1 MLTVWSGRNEKE
13 VIPINNTRKNI
24 ARAKAIQRK
33 NIQRLKQ
40 LNPELDNKSGIYFL
54 TRNEPQIYIGQARHL
69 DERLASHLSGYEQHI
84 DLSLKAHGLYSED
97 NPYGYKVN
105 FLHYPES
112 KLDEMEQYY
121 IQLYAEKGWALKNKT
136 AGSQGVGKVKIADFR
151 PAKGYMDGLKQGR
164 KNLAKELSHIIDTHL
179 TVSLKEGKENNKV
192 SQRAFEK
199 FKRLLEERSYEE

>member
-1 MLTVWSGRNEKE
+1 MSQA
-13 VIPINNTRKNI
+13 RKNI
-24 ARAKAIQRK
+24 AKVKSIQRQ
-33 NIQRLKQ
+33 NIQRLKK
-40 LNPELDNKSGIYFL
+40 LNSDIDSKSGIYFL

-84 DLSLKAHGLYSED
+84 DRSLKAHGLYSED

-136 AGSQGVGKVKIADFR
+136 AGSQGVGKVKIADFK

-164 KNLAKELSHIIDTHL
+164 KNLAKELSHIIDKHL
-179 TVSLKEGKENNKV
+179 TVQLREDKQNNKV

-199 FKRLLEERSYEE
+199 FKGLLDERSYEE

>member
-1 MLTVWSGRNEKE
+1 M
-13 VIPINNTRKNI
+13 
-24 ARAKAIQRK
+24 
-33 NIQRLKQ
+33 
-40 LNPELDNKSGIYFL
+40 
-54 TRNEPQIYIGQARHL
+54 

-84 DLSLKAHGLYSED
+84 DRSLKAHGLYSED
-97 NPYGYKVN
+97 NPNGYKVN

-136 AGSQGVGKVKIADFR
+136 AGSQGVGKVKIADFK

-164 KNLAKELSHIIDTHL
+164 KNLAKELSHIIDKHL
-179 TVSLKEGKENNKV
+179 TVQLKPDKQHNKV

-199 FKRLLEERSYEE
+199 FKGLLEEGVMRNE

>member
-1 MLTVWSGRNEKE
+1 M
-13 VIPINNTRKNI
+13 IPINNTRKNI
-24 ARAKAIQRK
+24 AKAKAIQRQ
-33 NIQRLKQ
+33 NIQRLKK
-40 LNPELDNKSGIYFL
+40 LNPDIDNKSGIYFL
-54 TRNEPQIYIGQARHL
+54 TRNEPQIYIGQAKHL

-84 DLSLKAHGLYSED
+84 DRSLKAHGLYSED

-121 IQLYAEKGWALKNKT
+121 IQIYAEKGWSLKNKT
-136 AGSQGVGKVKIADFR
+136 AGSQGVGKVKIADFK

-179 TVSLKEGKENNKV
+179 TVGLKPEKQNNKV

-199 FKRLLEERSYEE
+199 FKELLKGNEK

>member
-1 MLTVWSGRNEKE
+1 MSQA
-13 VIPINNTRKNI
+13 RKNI
-24 ARAKAIQRK
+24 ARVKSIQRQ
-33 NIQRLKQ
+33 NIQRLKK
-40 LNPELDNKSGIYFL
+40 LNPDIDSKSGIYFL

-84 DLSLKAHGLYSED
+84 DRSLKAHGLYSED

-105 FLHYPES
+105 FLHYPKS

-136 AGSQGVGKVKIADFR
+136 AGSQGVGKVKIADFK

-164 KNLAKELSHIIDTHL
+164 KNLAKELSHIIDKHL
-179 TVSLKEGKENNKV
+179 TDQLREDKQNNKV
-192 SQRAFEK
+192 SQKALEK
-199 FKRLLEERSYEE
+199 FNRLLDERSYEE

>member
-1 MLTVWSGRNEKE
+1 M
-13 VIPINNTRKNI
+13 IPINNTRKNI
-24 ARAKAIQRK
+24 ARAKAIQRQ

-40 LNPELDNKSGIYFL
+40 LNPDIDNKSGIYFL

-84 DLSLKAHGLYSED
+84 DRSLKAHGLYSED

-121 IQLYAEKGWALKNKT
+121 IQLYAEKGWSLKNKT
-136 AGSQGVGKVKIADFR
+136 AGSQGIGKVKIADFK
-151 PAKGYMDGLKQGR
+151 PAKGYHDGIKAGR
-164 KNLAKELSHIIDTHL
+164 RSLARELSSIIDKHL
-179 TVSLKEGKENNKV
+179 TVTLRENKANNKT
-192 SQRAFEK
+192 SQRMLEK
-199 FKRLLEERSYEE
+199 FKELIDENNY

>member
-1 MLTVWSGRNEKE
+1 MSQA
-13 VIPINNTRKNI
+13 RKNI
-24 ARAKAIQRK
+24 ARVKSIQRQ
-33 NIQRLKQ
+33 NIQRLKK
-40 LNPELDNKSGIYFL
+40 LNPDIDSKSGIYFL

-84 DLSLKAHGLYSED
+84 DRSLKAHGLYSED

-136 AGSQGVGKVKIADFR
+136 AGSQGVGKVKIADFK

-164 KNLAKELSHIIDTHL
+164 KNLAKELSHIIDKHL
-179 TVSLKEGKENNKV
+179 TVQLREDKQNNKV

-199 FKRLLEERSYEE
+199 FKGLLDERSYEE

>member
-1 MLTVWSGRNEKE
+1 MSQA
-13 VIPINNTRKNI
+13 RKNI
-24 ARAKAIQRK
+24 ARVKSIQRQ
-33 NIQRLKQ
+33 NIQRLKK
-40 LNPELDNKSGIYFL
+40 LNPDIDSKSGIYFL

-84 DLSLKAHGLYSED
+84 DRSLKAHGLYSED

-105 FLHYPES
+105 FLHDPKS

-136 AGSQGVGKVKIADFR
+136 AGSQGVGKVKIADFK

-164 KNLAKELSHIIDTHL
+164 KNLAKELSHIIDKHL
-179 TVSLKEGKENNKV
+179 TVQLREDKQNNKV
-192 SQRAFEK
+192 SQKALEK
-199 FKRLLEERSYEE
+199 FNRLLDERSYEE

>member
-1 MLTVWSGRNEKE
+1 M
-13 VIPINNTRKNI
+13 IPINNTRKNI
-24 ARAKAIQRK
+24 AKAKAIQRQ
-33 NIQRLKQ
+33 NIQRLKK

-84 DLSLKAHGLYSED
+84 DRSLKSHGLYSEN

-121 IQLYAEKGWALKNKT
+121 IQLYAEKGWSLKNKT
-136 AGSQGVGKVKIADFR
+136 AGSQGVGKVKIAEFK
-151 PAKGYMDGLKQGR
+151 PAKGYRDGISQGR
-164 KNLAKELSHIIDTHL
+164 KTMAREISHIIDTHL
-179 TVSLKEGKENNKV
+179 TVQIRDGKQHNKV

-199 FKRLLEERSYEE
+199 FKVLLEEGADK

>member
-1 MLTVWSGRNEKE
+1 M
-13 VIPINNTRKNI
+13 VIPINNARKNI
-24 ARAKAIQRK
+24 ARAKAIQRQ
-33 NIQRLKQ
+33 NIQRLKK
-40 LNPELDNKSGIYFL
+40 LNPDIDNKSGIYFL

-84 DLSLKAHGLYSED
+84 DRSLKVHGLYSEN

-121 IQLYAEKGWALKNKT
+121 IQLYAEKGWSLKNKT
-136 AGSQGVGKVKIADFR
+136 AGSQGAGKVKIADFK

>member
-1 MLTVWSGRNEKE
+1 M
-13 VIPINNTRKNI
+13 
-24 ARAKAIQRK
+24 
-33 NIQRLKQ
+33 
-40 LNPELDNKSGIYFL
+40 
-54 TRNEPQIYIGQARHL
+54 

-84 DLSLKAHGLYSED
+84 DRSLKAHGLYSED

-121 IQLYAEKGWALKNKT
+121 IKLYAEKGWSLKNKT
-136 AGSQGVGKVKIADFR
+136 AGSQGVGKVKISDFK

-164 KNLAKELSHIIDTHL
+164 KNMARELSHIIDKHL
-179 TVSLKEGKENNKV
+179 AVQLKPDKLHNKV

-199 FKRLLEERSYEE
+199 FKGLLEEGR